1 MQCIYLIIIV
11 ITMTV
16 SYKRIYFL
24 LLLLTFTIIVEGAKR
39 TTYNILYVQS
49 YTERDTWSKE
59 STEGLI
65 KGFKENGISVNVTTE
80 FLNSRLWDSEG
91 EEKLM
96 REILRRADERNTAMI
111 VVSNDE
117 ALYTLL
123 TCGDPLVSKIPV
135 VYFGVEFPNKEVMSK
150 FDNLTGTTSPHAY
163 DVLLET
169 AKHVFPNRTNT
180 VMVTEE
186 TVLGRWGAEVFRNYW
201 TGFSENNA
209 DYKLK
214 LFNVTYDPLT
224 EILSEIQISSIS
236 GQSIMV
242 IPYWG
247 LYMTS
252 IAKVSK
258 APTFTLSGSS
268 LLNGVFCSVSPD
280 MFEDA
285 RHAAKLGS
293 RILNGESPA
302 SIPVTESN
310 YQLTFDYQQLKF
322 FKVGKERLPKNSV
335 VINEPYMEKYGAQIF
350 LFYALVVGL
359 LVLLVVR
366 LVMAN
371 RRESRKRMHA
381 QTKLLIQSRLVSQ
394 RNEFDNIFHS
404 IRDAVITYDTD
415 FRIHFINRST
425 FRMLNMDEAD
435 ISSRPYEGQMAG
447 SILALYNNGEDILMS
462 LLKKV
467 NMAGTSMD
475 VPENSFIQDVRSKN
489 YFPVSGEIQ
498 PLYAQGKQSGIVFT
512 FRNISDVA
520 MQKRFFNLAI
530 EESSIFPWQFNQ
542 LTGVFTFPAGYMSH
556 MGFEGTTLPRS
567 EMDKYIH
574 PEDWQHT
581 ISQFDSVLDGQQST
595 ARITF
600 RQRNHS
606 GNYEWWE
613 FRISAIAGLTVDSPY
628 NILGVSQSVQR
639 YKVTE
644 EELIAARDR
653 ALQADKLK
661 SAFLANM
668 SHEIRTPLNAIVGF
682 SDLLKDYRMFSEE
695 EIEQFIATINKNCEL
710 LLALI
715 SDILD
720 LSRVESGTM
729 DFQFSSYYLPIV
741 FQEIYDSQRLNMPM
755 GVELIKE
762 IPQNSERTIITDSVR
777 LKQVINNLINNA
789 VKFTSKGSITFG
801 YTEDESDFTT
811 FFVQDTGTGISKE
824 DLNRIFERFYKVD
837 SFTQG
842 AGLGLSI
849 SQTIVSRLRGTITVT
864 SELGKGTHFIVRVP
878 NTVE

>member
-1 MQCIYLIIIV
+1 
-11 ITMTV
+11 MTLC
-16 SYKRIYFL
+16 SKRIYFL
-24 LLLLTFTIIVEGAKR
+24 LIMLVFAISAEAAKR

-65 KGFKENGISVNVTTE
+65 KGFKESGISANITTE
-80 FLNSRLWDSEG
+80 YLNSRFWDSDG
-91 EEKLM
+91 EERIM

-123 TCGDPLVSKIPV
+123 TCGDPLVTQIPV
-135 VYFGVEFPNKEVMSK
+135 IYFGVEFPNQGVMSK
-150 FDNLTGTTSPHAY
+150 FNNLTGTTSPHPF

-169 AKHVFPNRTNT
+169 AKYVFPDRTNT

-186 TVLGRWGAEVFRNYW
+186 TVLGRWGAEAFRNYW
-201 TGFSENNA
+201 TDFSKNNEE
-209 DYKLK
+209 YKLK

-236 GQSIMV
+236 SQSIMV

-258 APTFTLSGSS
+258 APTFTLSGSA

-293 RILNGESPA
+293 RVLNGESPA
-302 SIPVTESN
+302 SIPPTESN

-322 FKVGKERLPKNSV
+322 FNVGKERLPKNGV
-335 VINEPYMEKYGAQIF
+335 IINEPYMEKYGAQIF

-359 LVLLVVR
+359 LVFLVVR

-415 FRIHFINRST
+415 LRIHFINRST
-425 FRMLNMDEAD
+425 LRMLDMDNEAE
-435 ISSRPYEGQMAG
+435 ISSRPYEGQMAN
-447 SILALYNNGEDILMS
+447 SIIALYNNGEDILMS
-462 LLKKV
+462 LLKKA
-467 NMAGTSMD
+467 NLSGTSMD
-475 VPENSFIQDVRSKN
+475 VPENSFIQDVQSKN

-498 PLYAQGKQSGIVFT
+498 PLYAQGKQTGLVFT

-542 LTGVFTFPAGYMSH
+542 ITNVFTFPAGYMNH
-556 MGFEGTTLPRS
+556 MGFEGTTLPRN

-581 ISQFDSVLDGQQST
+581 VSQFDAVLDGQQST
-595 ARITF
+595 ARLTF
-600 RQRNHS
+600 RQRNNT

-628 NILGVSQSVQR
+628 NILGVCQSVQR
-639 YKVTE
+639 YKITE

-661 SAFLANM
+661 TAFLANM

-682 SDLLKDYRMFSEE
+682 SDLLKDYKMFSEE

-755 GVELIKE
+755 GVELIKK
-762 IPQNSERTIITDSVR
+762 IPENSERTIITDSVR

-789 VKFTSKGSITFG
+789 AKFTSKGSITFG
-801 YTEDESDFTT
+801 YTEDEPDYTT
-811 FFVQDTGTGISKE
+811 FFVEDTGTGISKE

-849 SQTIVSRLRGTITVT
+849 SQTIVSRLRGTINVT
-864 SELGKGTHFIVRVP
+864 SELGKGTRFIVRVP
-878 NTVE
+878 NAVE

>member
-1 MQCIYLIIIV
+1 MPGCLN
-11 ITMTV
+11 
-16 SYKRIYFL
+16 RIYFV
-24 LLLLTFTIIVEGAKR
+24 LLLLTFAVSARAGKQ

-49 YTERDTWSKE
+49 YTERDTWTKE

-65 KGFKENGISVNVTTE
+65 KGFKENGVSVNVTTE
-80 FLNSRLWDSEG
+80 FLNSRFWDSDG
-91 EEKLM
+91 EERVM
-96 REILRRADERNTAMI
+96 REILRKADERNTSMI

-123 TCGDPLVSKIPV
+123 TCGDPLPTQVPIV
-135 VYFGVEFPNKEVMSK
+135 FFGVEFPNHELMSK
-150 FDNLTGTTSPHAY
+150 FDNITGSTSPRPY

-169 AKHVFPNRTNT
+169 AKYVFPDRTNT
-180 VMVTEE
+180 VLLTEE
-186 TVLGRWGAEVFRNYW
+186 TVLGRWSAKAFHDDW
-201 TGFSENNA
+201 TNFSQNNQ
-209 DYKLK
+209 DYNLK

-236 GQSIMV
+236 AQSTMV

-258 APTFTLSGSS
+258 APTFTLSGSA

-280 MFEDA
+280 MFEDGRNA
-285 RHAAKLGS
+285 GKIGS

-302 SIPVTESN
+302 SIPVMESN

-322 FKVGKERLPKNSV
+322 FQVSKERLPKNSV

-359 LVLLVVR
+359 LVFVVVR
-366 LVMAN
+366 LVMVN
-371 RRESRKRMHA
+371 RRESRRRMHA
-381 QTKLLIQSRLVSQ
+381 QTKLLIQSKLVAQ

-415 FRIHFINRST
+415 LRIHFINRST
-425 FRMLNMDEAD
+425 LRMLEMDESE
-435 ISSRPYEGQMAG
+435 ISSRPYEGQLAG
-447 SILALYNNGEDILMS
+447 SIIALYNNGEDIL
-462 LLKKV
+462 LTLFKKV
-467 NMAGTSMD
+467 NKEGISLD
-475 VPENSFIQDVRSKN
+475 VPENSFIQDVRTKN

-498 PLYAQGKQSGIVFT
+498 PLYAQGKQNGLVFI

-520 MQKRFFNLAI
+520 LQKRFFNLAI
-530 EESSIFPWQFNQ
+530 EESFIFPWQFNQ
-542 LTGVFTFPAGYMSH
+542 VTGAFTFPAGYMNH
-556 MGFEGTTLPRS
+556 MGFEGRTTLPRS

-574 PEDWQHT
+574 PEDWQNT
-581 ISQFDSVLDGQQST
+581 ISQFDSVLDGKQST

-600 RQRNHS
+600 RQRNNT

-613 FRISAIAGLTVDSPY
+613 FRISAIGGLTVDSPY
-628 NILGVSQSVQR
+628 SILGVCQSVQR
-639 YKVTE
+639 YKITE

-682 SDLLKDYRMFSEE
+682 SDLLKDYKMFSEE
-695 EIEQFIATINKNCEL
+695 EMEQFITTINKNCEL

-755 GVELIKE
+755 GVELIKKVPE
-762 IPQNSERTIITDSVR
+762 NSERTIITDSVR

-789 VKFTSKGSITFG
+789 AKFTSKGSITFG
-801 YTEDESDFTT
+801 YTEDEPDHTT
-811 FFVQDTGTGISKE
+811 FFVEDTGTGISKE

-864 SELGKGTHFIVRVP
+864 SELDKGTRFIVRVP